1 MNDIHNLLRNDI
13 VSGDLKCG
21 SRGIIEDTALRRG
34 IDHIPILEALRVLH
48 GAGLVVTGRG
58 DARSAT
64 RLMGAHSE
72 MGKNNLLQRAASNPN
87 PEVALA

>member
-1 MNDIHNLLRNDI
+1 MNDIQNLLCNDT
-13 VSGDLKCG
+13 VSGDPKCR
-21 SRGIIEDTALRRG
+21 SRCIIEDMAPRHG
-34 IDHIPILEALRVLH
+34 IDHTPTREALLVLY

-64 RLMGAHSE
+64 RPMGTHNE
-72 MGKNNLLQRAASNPN
+72 EGKSNLLQRAASNPN